1 MLQHS
6 RLKLYK
12 KFFTIRFTLYIS
24 QRVISH
30 KYFIEVDIDGK
41 SVKSYDYFLKISDN
55 EEPTFS
61 VASINNIAQGTDTGE
76 SYATVAWIV
85 PTATDNFG
93 NTPTV
98 TVTPTN
104 YVPPMQLNIGT
115 YTVMYT
121 ATDAA
126 SNTATLS
133 FTITITG

>member
-1 MLQHS
+1 M
-6 RLKLYK
+6 
-12 KFFTIRFTLYIS
+12 I
-24 QRVISH
+24 
-30 KYFIEVDIDGK
+30 
-41 SVKSYDYFLKISDN
+41 FLKISDN
-55 EEPTFS
+55 EDPTFS

-85 PTATDNFG
+85 PTATDNSG

-98 TVTPTN
+98 TVTPAN

-121 ATDAA
+121 ATDPA